1 LASRWQSLARSKDS
15 GLNWQRSQL
24 TTGREAS
31 GSVFHPLSL
40 QQARHYNI
48 PAVGTY
54 LAHAGYMLSMAGVGA
69 HCLITA
75 VDGKPVRRTLS

>member
-1 LASRWQSLARSKDS
+1 M
-15 GLNWQRSQL
+15 
-24 TTGREAS
+24 
-31 GSVFHPLSL
+31 FHPLSL